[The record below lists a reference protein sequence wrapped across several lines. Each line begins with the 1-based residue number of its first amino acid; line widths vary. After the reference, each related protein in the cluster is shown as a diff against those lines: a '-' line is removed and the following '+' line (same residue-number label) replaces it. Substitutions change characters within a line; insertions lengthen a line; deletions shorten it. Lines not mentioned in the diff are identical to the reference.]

1 MQGRIRGTGAGS
13 SGTANE
19 ARMTIL
25 SLAIKNWKLVAIAG
39 LVLAIATGWGV
50 HRVIV
55 AGLESDLAA
64 EVSAH
69 AVCRANVGTLEGA
82 LEASNKAVQRL
93 HDESLAKQAEA
104 EKRAQ
109 EARDRASRDRRR
121 EAADD
126 RSGAEFMNAWM
137 AEVFQ

>member
-1 MQGRIRGTGAGS
+1 M
-13 SGTANE
+13 TALVPI
-19 ARMTIL
+19 IL
-25 SLAIKNWKLVAIAG
+25 KNWKLAATG
-39 LVLAIATGWGV
+39 LLILAIVAGWGV

-55 AGLESDLAA
+55 SGLESDLAA

-93 HDESLAKQAEA
+93 REDALAKQAEA
-104 EKRAQ
+104 GKRAQ
-109 EARDRASRDRRR
+109 EARERASRDRRR

-126 RSGAEFMNAWM
+126 RSGPERINQFFAEA
-137 AEVFQ
+137 FQ

>member
-1 MQGRIRGTGAGS
+1 M
-13 SGTANE
+13 TALIPI
-19 ARMTIL
+19 IL
-25 SLAIKNWKLVAIAG
+25 KNWKLAATG
-39 LVLAIATGWGV
+39 LLILAIVTGWGV

-55 AGLESDLAA
+55 AGLKSDLAA

-82 LEASNKAVQRL
+82 LEASNNAVQRL
-93 HDESLAKQAEA
+93 HDDALAKQAEA

-109 EARDRASRDRRR
+109 EARERASRDRRR

-126 RSGAEFMNAWM
+126 RSGPEFMNAWM
-137 AEVFQ
+137 QGAFQ

>member
-1 MQGRIRGTGAGS
+1 M
-13 SGTANE
+13 TALIPI
-19 ARMTIL
+19 IL
-25 SLAIKNWKLVAIAG
+25 KNWKLAATG
-39 LVLAIATGWGV
+39 LLILAIVAGWGV

-55 AGLESDLAA
+55 SGLESDLAA

-82 LEASNKAVQRL
+82 LDAQNKAVQRL

-109 EARDRASRDRRR
+109 EARERASRDRRR

-126 RSGAEFMNAWM
+126 RSGPEFMNQWM
-137 AEVFQ
+137 RETF

>member
-1 MQGRIRGTGAGS
+1 M
-13 SGTANE
+13 TAL
-19 ARMTIL
+19 L
-25 SLAIKNWKLVAIAG
+25 SIALKNWKLAAIG
-39 LVLAIATGWGV
+39 LLILTLVTGFGA

-55 AGLESDLAA
+55 AGWESDLAA

-93 HDESLAKQAEA
+93 REDALAKQAEA

-109 EARDRASRDRRR
+109 EARERASRDRRR

-126 RSGAEFMNAWM
+126 RSGPERMNAFMNM
-137 AEVFQ
+137 TFGD

>member
-1 MQGRIRGTGAGS
+1 M
-13 SGTANE
+13 TALIPI
-19 ARMTIL
+19 IL
-25 SLAIKNWKLVAIAG
+25 KNWKLAATG
-39 LVLAIATGWGV
+39 LLILAIVAGWGV

-55 AGLESDLAA
+55 SGLESDLAA

-93 HDESLAKQAEA
+93 REDALAKQAEA
-104 EKRAQ
+104 GKRAQ
-109 EARDRASRDRRR
+109 EARERASRDRRR

-126 RSGAEFMNAWM
+126 RSGPEFMNAWM
-137 AEVFQ
+137 QGVFQ